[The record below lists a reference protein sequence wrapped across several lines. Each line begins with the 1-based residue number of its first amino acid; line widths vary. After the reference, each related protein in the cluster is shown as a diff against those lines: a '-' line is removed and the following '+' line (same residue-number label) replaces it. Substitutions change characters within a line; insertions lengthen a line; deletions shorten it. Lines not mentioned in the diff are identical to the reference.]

1 MGAPGTVSQSSARW
15 ADLSSILR
23 NAQGGQSHGMALAL
37 FASYWPSE
45 DTLMT
50 AEEVNESLIPD
61 MHQINEKGS
70 DFKL

>member
-1 MGAPGTVSQSSARW
+1 MH
-15 ADLSSILR
+15 
-23 NAQGGQSHGMALAL
+23 QGGQRHGMALAL
-37 FASYWPSE
+37 FAFYWPSE